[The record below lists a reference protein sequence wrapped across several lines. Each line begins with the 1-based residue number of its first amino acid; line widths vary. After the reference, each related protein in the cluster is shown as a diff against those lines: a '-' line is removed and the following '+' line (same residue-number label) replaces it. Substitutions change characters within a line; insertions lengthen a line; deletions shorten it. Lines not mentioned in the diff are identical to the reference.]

1 MRDPYE
7 LLGVSR
13 SASADDIKAAYR
25 KLAKQLHPDL
35 NPGDAGIERRFREVT
50 AAYDLLSDAKK
61 RQRFDRGEIDSTGTE
76 RPGGRFYRGFSE
88 RAGSRAGAGAGAGA
102 GGGGFGGFDTD
113 DIFEMFT
120 NQQRRGAA
128 GKRRGVDVSYS
139 LSVDFAAAAL
149 GTRRRLT
156 LPDQR
161 SLDVQIPPGT
171 SEGTVLRLKGQGQP
185 GLGGGPAG
193 DAFIEVQVE
202 PHAHFQRKEFDIH
215 LDVPVTLQE
224 AALGSTITVPT
235 IDGKVV
241 VKIPRGSN
249 TGTVLRLKGRGVPR
263 GKGPGERGDQYVK
276 LTVMLPEKIDGELAQ
291 FLERW
296 GPTHPYNVRS
306 KLGLED

>member
-1 MRDPYE
+1 MADPYE

-13 SASADDIKAAYR
+13 SAGAEDIKQAYR

-35 NPGDAGIERRFREVT
+35 NPGDASIERRFKDIS
-50 AAYDLLSDAKK
+50 AAYDLLSDPKK
-61 RQRFDRGEIDSTGTE
+61 RARYDRGEIDANGTE

-88 RAGSRAGAGAGAGA
+88 RAGSKAGAGAGAGFA
-102 GGGGFGGFDTD
+102 NFDTD

-120 NQQRRGAA
+120 QQARGARGAGA

-139 LSVDFAAAAL
+139 LSVDFTAAAL

-161 SLDVQIPPGT
+161 TLDVQIPPGT
-171 SEGTVLRLKGQGQP
+171 AEGTVLRLKGQGQT
-185 GLGGGPAG
+185 GMGGGPAG
-193 DAFIEVQVE
+193 DAFVEIQVE

-249 TGTVLRLKGRGVPR
+249 SGTTLRLKARGVPR
-263 GKGPGERGDQYVK
+263 AKGGERGDQYVK
-276 LTVMLPEKIDGELAQ
+276 LTVVLPEKLDTELTQ

-296 GPTHPYNVRS
+296 GPTHPYNVRA

>member
-1 MRDPYE
+1 MADPYE
-7 LLGVSR
+7 LLGIGR
-13 SASADDIKAAYR
+13 TAGADDIKQAYR

-35 NPGDAGIERRFREVT
+35 HPGDAGVELRFKEVS
-50 AAYDLLSDAKK
+50 AAYDLLSDPKK
-61 RQRFDRGEIDSTGTE
+61 RARFDRGEIDANGSE
-76 RPGGRFYRGFSE
+76 RPGGRFYRGSSE
-88 RAGSRAGAGAGAGA
+88 RAGTKAGAGAG
-102 GGGGFGGFDTD
+102 FGNFDAD

-120 NQQRRGAA
+120 QSTRGGRSSA

-139 LSVDFAAAAL
+139 LSVDFTAAAL

-171 SEGTVLRLKGQGQP
+171 AEGTVLRLKGQGQA

-193 DAFIEVQVE
+193 DAFVEIQVE
-202 PHAHFQRKEFDIH
+202 PHAYFQRKEFDIH

-224 AALGSTITVPT
+224 AVVGSTITVPT
-235 IDGKVV
+235 LDGKVV

-249 TGTVLRLKGRGVPR
+249 SGTVLRLKSRGVPR
-263 GKGPGERGDQYVK
+263 GKGAERGDQYVK
-276 LTVMLPEKIDGELAQ
+276 LTVVLPEKPDTELTQ

-296 GPTHPYNVRS
+296 GPTHPYNVRN

>member
-1 MRDPYE
+1 MPDPYD
-7 LLGVSR
+7 LLGVGR
-13 SASADDIKAAYR
+13 SASADDIKQAYR

-35 NPGDAGIERRFREVT
+35 NPGDAAVERRFKDVS
-50 AAYDLLSDAKK
+50 AAYDLLSDPKK
-61 RQRFDRGEIDSTGTE
+61 RARYDRGEIDANGTE

-88 RAGSRAGAGAGAGA
+88 RAGNKAGAGAGFAN
-102 GGGGFGGFDTD
+102 FDTD

-120 NQQRRGAA
+120 QQARGGRGA

-139 LSVDFAAAAL
+139 LSVDFIAAAQ

-161 SLDVQIPPGT
+161 TLDVQIPPGT
-171 SEGTVLRLKGQGQP
+171 AEGTVLRLKGQGQP

-193 DAFIEVQVE
+193 DAFVEIQVE
-202 PHAHFQRKEFDIH
+202 PHAYFQRKEFDIH

-224 AALGSTITVPT
+224 AVIGSTITVPT

-241 VKIPRGSN
+241 VKIPKGSN
-249 TGTVLRLKGRGVPR
+249 SGTVLRLKSRGVPR
-263 GKGPGERGDQYVK
+263 GKGGERGDQYVK
-276 LTVMLPEKIDGELAQ
+276 LTVVLPEKPDAELSQ

-296 GPTHPYNVRS
+296 GPTHPYNVRA

>member
-1 MRDPYE
+1 MPDPYE

-13 SASADDIKAAYR
+13 TAGADDIKQAYR

-35 NPGDAGIERRFREVT
+35 NPGDAAVERRFKEVS
-50 AAYDLLSDAKK
+50 AAYDLLSDPKK
-61 RQRFDRGEIDSTGTE
+61 RARYDRGEIDANGTE

-88 RAGSRAGAGAGAGA
+88 RAGSRAGAGAGAGFA
-102 GGGGFGGFDTD
+102 NFDAD

-120 NQQRRGAA
+120 QQARGGARGAGAGA

-139 LSVDFAAAAL
+139 LSVDFTAAAL

-171 SEGTVLRLKGQGQP
+171 AEGTVLRLKGQGQT
-185 GLGGGPAG
+185 GVGGGPAG
-193 DAFIEVQVE
+193 DAFVEIQVE
-202 PHAHFQRKEFDIH
+202 PHAFFQRKDFDIH
-215 LDVPVTLQE
+215 LDIPVTLQE

-249 TGTVLRLKGRGVPR
+249 SGTTLRLKARGVPR
-263 GKGPGERGDQYVK
+263 GKGGERGDQYVK
-276 LTVMLPEKIDGELAQ
+276 LTVVLPEKIDTDLAQ

-296 GPTHPYNVRS
+296 GPTHPYNVRG

>member
-1 MRDPYE
+1 MADPYE

-13 SASADDIKAAYR
+13 TAGADDIKQAYR
-25 KLAKQLHPDL
+25 KLAKLLHPDL
-35 NPGDAGIERRFREVT
+35 HPGDAGVELRFKEVS
-50 AAYDLLSDAKK
+50 AAYDLLSDPKK
-61 RQRFDRGEIDSTGTE
+61 RARFDRGEIDGSGSE

-88 RAGSRAGAGAGAGA
+88 RAGSKAGAGAG
-102 GGGGFGGFDTD
+102 FGNFDAD

-120 NQQRRGAA
+120 QSTRGGRASA

-139 LSVDFAAAAL
+139 LSVDFTAAAL

-171 SEGTVLRLKGQGQP
+171 AEGTVLRLKGQGQA

-193 DAFIEVQVE
+193 DAFVEIQVE
-202 PHAHFQRKEFDIH
+202 PHAFFQRKEFDIH

-224 AALGSTITVPT
+224 AVVGSTITVPT
-235 IDGKVV
+235 LDGKVV

-249 TGTVLRLKGRGVPR
+249 SGTVLRLKSRGVPR
-263 GKGPGERGDQYVK
+263 GKAGERGDQYVK
-276 LTVMLPEKIDGELAQ
+276 LTVVLPEKPDTELAQ

-296 GPTHPYNVRS
+296 GPTHPYNVRN

>member
-1 MRDPYE
+1 MARDPYD

-13 SASADDIKAAYR
+13 GASADDIKQAYR

-35 NPGDAGIERRFREVT
+35 NPGDAVVERRFKEVT

-61 RQRFDRGEIDSTGTE
+61 RARFDKGEIDSNGTE
-76 RPGGRFYRGFSE
+76 RPGSRFYRGFSE
-88 RAGSRAGAGAGAGA
+88 RANSRAGAGAGAGFA
-102 GGGGFGGFDTD
+102 GFDTD

-120 NQQRRGAA
+120 NQSRRGAA

-171 SEGTVLRLKGQGQP
+171 AEGTVLRLKGQGQP

-193 DAFIEVQVE
+193 DAFIEIQVE
-202 PHAHFQRKEFDIH
+202 PHPHFQRKEFDIH

-249 TGTVLRLKGRGVPR
+249 TGTVLRLKARGVPR
-263 GKGPGERGDQYVK
+263 GKTGERGDQYVK
-276 LTVMLPEKIDGELAQ
+276 LTVMLPEKIDAELTQ

-296 GPTHPYNVRS
+296 GPTHPYNVRA

>member
-1 MRDPYE
+1 MPDPYE

-13 SASADDIKAAYR
+13 SASADDIKQAYR

-35 NPGDAGIERRFREVT
+35 HPGDAGVERRFKDVSS
-50 AAYDLLSDAKK
+50 AYDLLSDPKK
-61 RQRFDRGEIDSTGTE
+61 RSRYDRGEIDGNGSE

-88 RAGSRAGAGAGAGA
+88 RAGRGAAGAGAG
-102 GGGGFGGFDTD
+102 FGNVDAD

-120 NQQRRGAA
+120 SQTRRGA

-139 LSVDFAAAAL
+139 LSVDFIAAAL

-161 SLDVQIPPGT
+161 TLDVLIPPGT
-171 SEGTVLRLKGQGQP
+171 AEGTQLRLKGQGQA

-193 DAFIEVQVE
+193 DAFVEIQVE
-202 PHAHFQRKEFDIH
+202 PHAFFQRKDFDIH
-215 LDVPVTLQE
+215 LEIPVTLQE

-249 TGTVLRLKGRGVPR
+249 SGTVLRLKSRGVPR
-263 GKGPGERGDQYVK
+263 GKGGERGDQYVK
-276 LTVMLPEKIDGELAQ
+276 LTVLLPERVDNELVQ
-291 FLERW
+291 FLEKW
-296 GPTHPYNVRS
+296 GPTHPYNVRA

>member
-1 MRDPYE
+1 MADPYE

-13 SASADDIKAAYR
+13 TAGADDIKQAYR
-25 KLAKQLHPDL
+25 KLAKLLHPDL
-35 NPGDAGIERRFREVT
+35 HPGDAGVELRFKEVS
-50 AAYDLLSDAKK
+50 AAYDLLSDPKK
-61 RQRFDRGEIDSTGTE
+61 RARFDRGEIDGSGSE

-88 RAGSRAGAGAGAGA
+88 RAGSKAGAGAG
-102 GGGGFGGFDTD
+102 FGNFDAD

-120 NQQRRGAA
+120 QSTRGGRAGA

-139 LSVDFAAAAL
+139 LSVDFTAAAL

-171 SEGTVLRLKGQGQP
+171 AEGTVLRLKGQGQA

-193 DAFIEVQVE
+193 DAFVEIQVE
-202 PHAHFQRKEFDIH
+202 PHAFFQRKEFDIH

-224 AALGSTITVPT
+224 AVVGSTITVPT
-235 IDGKVV
+235 LDGKVV

-249 TGTVLRLKGRGVPR
+249 SGTVLRLKSRGVPR
-263 GKGPGERGDQYVK
+263 GKAGERGDQYVK
-276 LTVMLPEKIDGELAQ
+276 LTVVLPEKPDTELAQ

-296 GPTHPYNVRS
+296 GPTHPYNVRN

>member
-1 MRDPYE
+1 MPDPYE
-7 LLGVSR
+7 LLGIGR
-13 SASADDIKAAYR
+13 TAGADDIKQAYR

-35 NPGDAGIERRFREVT
+35 HPGDAGVELRFKQVSS
-50 AAYDLLSDAKK
+50 AYDLLSDPKK
-61 RQRFDRGEIDSTGTE
+61 RARYDRGEIDANGSE

-88 RAGSRAGAGAGAGA
+88 RAGSKAGAGAG
-102 GGGGFGGFDTD
+102 FGNFDAD

-120 NQQRRGAA
+120 QQTRGSRAGA

-139 LSVDFAAAAL
+139 LSVDFTAAAL

-161 SLDVQIPPGT
+161 TLDVVIPPGT
-171 SEGTVLRLKGQGQP
+171 AEGTQLRLKGQGQA

-193 DAFIEVQVE
+193 DAFVEVQVE
-202 PHAHFQRKEFDIH
+202 PHAYFQRKEFDIH

-235 IDGKVV
+235 LDGKVV

-249 TGTVLRLKGRGVPR
+249 SGTVLRLKSRGVPR
-263 GKGPGERGDQYVK
+263 GKGGERGDQYVK
-276 LTVMLPEKIDGELAQ
+276 LTVVLPEKTDAELTQ

-296 GPTHPYNVRS
+296 GPTHPYNVRA

>member
-1 MRDPYE
+1 MMRDPYD
-7 LLGVSR
+7 LLGVPR
-13 SASADDIKAAYR
+13 SASADDIKQAYR

-35 NPGDAGIERRFREVT
+35 NPGDAAIERRFKEVS

-61 RQRFDRGEIDSTGTE
+61 RARFDRGEIDGNGAE

-88 RAGSRAGAGAGAGA
+88 RAGSRTAGAGAG
-102 GGGGFGGFDTD
+102 FGGFDAD

-120 NQQRRGAA
+120 SQTRRGSA

-139 LSVDFAAAAL
+139 LSVDFIAAAL

-161 SLDVQIPPGT
+161 SLDVAIPPGT
-171 SEGTVLRLKGQGQP
+171 AEGTVLRLKGQGQA

-193 DAFIEVQVE
+193 DAFVEIQVE
-202 PHAHFQRKEFDIH
+202 PHAYFQRKDFDIH
-215 LDVPVTLQE
+215 LEIPVTLQE

-249 TGTVLRLKGRGVPR
+249 SGTVLRLKSRGVPR
-263 GKGPGERGDQYVK
+263 GKAGERGDQYVK
-276 LTVMLPEKIDGELAQ
+276 LTVMLPERVDAELAQ
-291 FLERW
+291 FLEKW
-296 GPTHPYNVRS
+296 GPTHPYNVRA

>member
-1 MRDPYE
+1 MADPYE

-13 SASADDIKAAYR
+13 SAGAEDIKQAYR

-35 NPGDAGIERRFREVT
+35 NPGDATIERRFKDIS
-50 AAYDLLSDAKK
+50 AAYDLLSDPKK
-61 RQRFDRGEIDSTGTE
+61 RARYDRGEIDANGTE
-76 RPGGRFYRGFSE
+76 RPASRFYRGFSD
-88 RAGSRAGAGAGAGA
+88 RAGSRAGAGAGAGFA
-102 GGGGFGGFDTD
+102 NFDTD

-120 NQQRRGAA
+120 QQARGGRGAGA

-139 LSVDFAAAAL
+139 LSVDFTAAAL

-161 SLDVQIPPGT
+161 TLDVQIPPGT
-171 SEGTVLRLKGQGQP
+171 AEGSVLRLKGQGQT
-185 GLGGGPAG
+185 GMGGGPAG
-193 DAFIEVQVE
+193 DAFVEIQVE

-249 TGTVLRLKGRGVPR
+249 SGTTLRLKARGVPR
-263 GKGPGERGDQYVK
+263 GKGGERGDQYVK
-276 LTVMLPEKIDGELAQ
+276 LTVVLPEKIDTELAQ

-296 GPTHPYNVRS
+296 GPTHPYNVRG

>member
-1 MRDPYE
+1 MRDPYD
-7 LLGVSR
+7 LLGVPR
-13 SASADDIKAAYR
+13 GASADDIKAAYR

-35 NPGDAGIERRFREVT
+35 NPGDAVVERRFKEVS

-61 RQRFDRGEIDSTGTE
+61 RARYDRGEIDGNGAE

-88 RAGSRAGAGAGAGA
+88 RANRSTA
-102 GGGGFGGFDTD
+102 GGGFGGFDAD

-120 NQQRRGAA
+120 NQTRRGA

-139 LSVDFAAAAL
+139 LSVDFIAAAL

-161 SLDVQIPPGT
+161 SLDVAIPPGT
-171 SEGTVLRLKGQGQP
+171 AEGTVLRLKGQGQA

-193 DAFIEVQVE
+193 DAFVEIQVE
-202 PHAHFQRKEFDIH
+202 PHAFFQRKDFDIH
-215 LDVPVTLQE
+215 LDIPVTLQE
-224 AALGSTITVPT
+224 ATLGSTITVPT

-249 TGTVLRLKGRGVPR
+249 SGTVLRLKSRGVPR
-263 GKGPGERGDQYVK
+263 GKAGERGDQYVK
-276 LTVMLPEKIDGELAQ
+276 LTVMLPERVDAELAQ
-291 FLERW
+291 FLEKW
-296 GPTHPYNVRS
+296 GPTHPYNVRA

>member
-1 MRDPYE
+1 MRDPYD

-13 SASADDIKAAYR
+13 GASADDIKQAYR

-35 NPGDAGIERRFREVT
+35 NPGDAAVERRFKDVS
-50 AAYDLLSDAKK
+50 AAYDLLSDPKK
-61 RQRFDRGEIDSTGTE
+61 RARFDRGEIDGNGAE

-88 RAGSRAGAGAGAGA
+88 RAGRANAGAGAGAS
-102 GGGGFGGFDTD
+102 GFAGFDTD

-120 NQQRRGAA
+120 QQTRRGA

-139 LSVDFAAAAL
+139 LSVDFIAAAA

-161 SLDVQIPPGT
+161 SLEVVIPPGT
-171 SEGTVLRLKGQGQP
+171 SEGTVLRLKGQGQT
-185 GLGGGPAG
+185 GMGGGPAG

-202 PHAHFQRKEFDIH
+202 PHAYFTRKDFDIH

-224 AALGSTITVPT
+224 AVLGSTITVPT

-249 TGTVLRLKGRGVPR
+249 GGTVLRLKSRGVPR
-263 GKGPGERGDQYVK
+263 SKGGERGDQYVK
-276 LTVMLPEKIDGELAQ
+276 LTVMLPDKIDAEL
-291 FLERW
+291 
-296 GPTHPYNVRS
+296 
-306 KLGLED
+306 

>member
-1 MRDPYE
+1 MRDPYD
-7 LLGVSR
+7 LLGVNR
-13 SASADDIKAAYR
+13 SASADDIKQAYR

-35 NPGDAGIERRFREVT
+35 NPGDAAVERRFKDVS
-50 AAYDLLSDAKK
+50 AAYDLLSDPKK
-61 RQRFDRGEIDSTGTE
+61 RARFDRGEIDGNGAE

-88 RAGSRAGAGAGAGA
+88 RAGRANAGA
-102 GGGGFGGFDTD
+102 GGAGFSGFDTD

-120 NQQRRGAA
+120 SQTRRGA

-139 LSVDFAAAAL
+139 LSVDFIAAAV

-161 SLDVQIPPGT
+161 SLEVTIPPGT
-171 SEGTVLRLKGQGQP
+171 SEGTVLRLKGQGQA

-202 PHAHFQRKEFDIH
+202 PHAYFSRKDFDIH

-224 AALGSTITVPT
+224 AVLGSTITVPT

-249 TGTVLRLKGRGVPR
+249 AGTVLRLKSRGVPR
-263 GKGPGERGDQYVK
+263 GKGGERGDQYVK
-276 LTVMLPEKIDGELAQ
+276 LTVVLPDKVDAELAQ
-291 FLERW
+291 FLEKW
-296 GPTHPYNVRS
+296 GPLHPYNVRA

>member
-7 LLGVSR
+7 LLGVAR
-13 SASADDIKAAYR
+13 GASADDIKQAYR

-35 NPGDAGIERRFREVT
+35 NPGDAAIERRFKEVS
-50 AAYDLLSDAKK
+50 AAYDLLSDPKK
-61 RQRFDRGEIDSTGTE
+61 RARFDRGEIDSNGTE
-76 RPGGRFYRGFSE
+76 RPGSRFYRGFSE
-88 RAGSRAGAGAGAGA
+88 RANRSTAGAGAGFGA
-102 GGGGFGGFDTD
+102 NFDAD

-120 NQQRRGAA
+120 QNRRAGA

-139 LSVDFAAAAL
+139 LSVDFVAAAV

-161 SLDVQIPPGT
+161 SLDVVIPPGT
-171 SEGTVLRLKGQGQP
+171 AEGTVLRLKGQGQA

-193 DAFIEVQVE
+193 DAFVEIQVE
-202 PHAHFQRKEFDIH
+202 PHAFFQRKDFDIH

-224 AALGSTITVPT
+224 AVLGSTITVPT

-249 TGTVLRLKGRGVPR
+249 SGSVLRLKGRGVPR
-263 GKGPGERGDQYVK
+263 GKAGERGDQYVK
-276 LTVMLPEKIDGELAQ
+276 LTVMLPDKADPELAQ
-291 FLERW
+291 FLEKW
-296 GPTHPYNVRS
+296 GPTHPYKLRS